1 MSYEQVTK
9 RLDEIVAALGSGT
22 TTLTGS
28 LELFEE
34 GMRLLGEADAALA
47 SVEVRANELMQM
59 PEVVATI
66 ASGERASSKP
76 GEVGRAN

>member
-9 RLDEIVAALGSGT
+9 RLNEIVAALGAGT

-47 SVEVRANELMQM
+47 SVEARANELMQM
-59 PEVVATI
+59 SESGAHI
-66 ASGERASSKP
+66 ASGDGAA
-76 GEVGRAN
+76 V

>member
-9 RLDEIVAALGSGT
+9 RLTEIVAALGSGT

-34 GMRLLGEADAALA
+34 GMRLLGEADAALT
-47 SVEVRANELMQM
+47 SVEARANELMQM
-59 PEVVATI
+59 SEGGAHI
-66 ASGERASSKP
+66 ASADGTA
-76 GEVGRAN
+76 V

>member
-9 RLDEIVAALGSGT
+9 RLNEIVAALGSGT

-34 GMRLLGEADAALA
+34 GMRLLREADTALA
-47 SVEVRANELMQM
+47 SVESRATELLQSTGNG
-59 PEVVATI
+59 V
-66 ASGERASSKP
+66 K
-76 GEVGRAN
+76 VG

>member
-9 RLDEIVAALGSGT
+9 RLTEIVAALGSGT

-47 SVEVRANELMQM
+47 WVDSRAKELMKTSETGA
-59 PEVVATI
+59 EV
-66 ASGERASSKP
+66 
-76 GEVGRAN
+76 